1 MTAVMSIEA
10 AHRARYAQAREALW
24 GKPRIVNLVAEEKRN
39 IEAYRRS
46 EKERWERQQA
56 EAKKREEER
65 ENQRANITG
74 FSLSFQVPVTFDTYD
89 TQPIGLVVDTLML
102 RPTMERIARNVLKRH
117 QGIKLA
123 DLRSGS
129 RTRVH
134 VAARKA
140 VAKAIHRLR
149 PDKSFTEIGRFL
161 NRDHTTILAL
171 LDRLE
176 CKRRKAAA

>member
-1 MTAVMSIEA
+1 MTAVIGVEQQ
-10 AHRARYAQAREALW
+10 RARYAQAREALW
-24 GKPRIVNLVAEEKRN
+24 GKPRIVNRVVEEKRAV
-39 IEAYRRS
+39 EEYRRA
-46 EKERWERQQA
+46 ERDRWEREQKQQKAMA
-56 EAKKREEER
+56 EQAKREV
-65 ENQRANITG
+65 ANISK
-74 FSLSFQVPVTFDTYD
+74 FSVSYQATVAFDTYVN
-89 TQPIGLVVDTLML
+89 QPFSLHVDTLML
-102 RPTMERIARNVLKRH
+102 RPTMERIARNVLMGH
-117 QGIKLA
+117 PGIRFA

-140 VAKAIHRLR
+140 VAKAIHRMR